1 MKRRAT
7 KIFSVRL
14 GKRLPV
20 ALMTM
25 ALAAANMAF
34 AQEENP
40 WVGEALPAEG
50 GEFYLYNKSGDGF
63 LLGANTWGTQGS
75 LGQPGLLCT
84 VVVSNGKYKIVT
96 RCNGDNR
103 GLGSDGYIDNGT
115 PAEYTFTDPTPDDG
129 LNEYVMNLDANKW
142 FYYGGE
148 GTVLNLDGN
157 GSATDA
163 QWLFVSKAQ
172 REQRL
177 NQATKD
183 NGVDA
188 TFYIMGASFV
198 RTEPHNWKEVHNGG
212 TVSLSSPSG
221 ASGNHFYC
229 AEASNNDNFDIYQE
243 LTGIRNGRYRLTC
256 QGFYR
261 GDGSVRNAM
270 LYAGLIES
278 PLLLAESEE
287 DVPTDA
293 NKAAIAFGDGRYGGN
308 TVEEDYYYKELRV
321 AHRKMV
327 KQLSEKRR
335 QAYILY
341 FYRGMSYASIADR
354 LSVSERSVG
363 SHLQR
368 AFRAVRLGVDGIYR
382 YKAG

>member
-103 GLGSDGYIDNGT
+103 GLGSDGYIDNGN

-148 GTVLNLDGN
+148 GTVLNL
-157 GSATDA
+157 
-163 QWLFVSKAQ
+163 
-172 REQRL
+172 
-177 NQATKD
+177 
-183 NGVDA
+183 
-188 TFYIMGASFV
+188 
-198 RTEPHNWKEVHNGG
+198 
-212 TVSLSSPSG
+212 SLI
-221 ASGNHFYC
+221 H
-229 AEASNNDNFDIYQE
+229 I
-243 LTGIRNGRYRLTC
+243 
-256 QGFYR
+256 
-261 GDGSVRNAM
+261 
-270 LYAGLIES
+270 
-278 PLLLAESEE
+278 
-287 DVPTDA
+287 
-293 NKAAIAFGDGRYGGN
+293 
-308 TVEEDYYYKELRV
+308 
-321 AHRKMV
+321 
-327 KQLSEKRR
+327 
-335 QAYILY
+335 
-341 FYRGMSYASIADR
+341 
-354 LSVSERSVG
+354 
-363 SHLQR
+363 
-368 AFRAVRLGVDGIYR
+368 
-382 YKAG
+382 

>member
-103 GLGSDGYIDNGT
+103 GLGSDGYIDNGN

-212 TVSLSSPSG
+212 TVSLSSPRG

-308 TVEEDYYYKELRV
+308 TVEVIV
-321 AHRKMV
+321 AGRYFA
-327 KQLSEKRR
+327 SRCEEKCTY
-335 QAYILY
+335 Q
-341 FYRGMSYASIADR
+341 
-354 LSVSERSVG
+354 
-363 SHLQR
+363 
-368 AFRAVRLGVDGIYR
+368 
-382 YKAG
+382 K